1 MNTWTVADVVILALR
16 SDVMLGVA
24 AAAVV
29 GAQAT
34 GSAVRSRAIQPAL
47 DWRAAFVAAAHDETY
62 VVKAPL
68 RRGKWIAAIDTPV
81 ADNDRAPQQQAQL
94 AGVLIA
100 AAFVG
105 LLGAVALATTGHA
118 PSPTL
123 VVVLASVAATTA
135 VLHAV
140 RISRSA
146 ATRSLLTR
154 RGVHLLASS
163 AFVEASAAFAVLVSV
178 AVVVHTAGLTG
189 ISIVEVAAIAL
200 ATRLA
205 IRITPLPG
213 GIGLADAV
221 FLVPLTW
228 IGVRIDVG
236 LAAWLIWRAGSLIA
250 AAAAMGIARYT
261 HPAPPSGDAP
271 AMTDGGRVL
280 HRALFGAMSLMPL
293 RVRDKARRRAFNVMF
308 SLSDDPWG
316 YQQLGY
322 ERRKQESLLVEVGTS
337 AGVIVEVGCADG
349 HNLIALARQL
359 PGSTVIGSDVSTVA
373 VRIATQRTRDFSNVR
388 VIGPEAYGELPES
401 LHGRVDCIV
410 LAEVL
415 YYLVGE
421 RAIHDALAPLLR
433 IASEDCRVIML
444 HGSAD
449 ADRLHD
455 RAARALGLRVAHAR
469 RIDDPERPF
478 TLAVAQ
484 TSVRRRSPC
493 P

>member
-1 MNTWTVADVVILALR
+1 MNTWTVADAALLALR
-16 SDVMLGVA
+16 SDVMLAVA
-24 AAAVV
+24 AAAVI

-34 GSAVRSRAIQPAL
+34 GAAVRSRAIQPAL
-47 DWRAAFVAAAHDETY
+47 DWRAAFVAAAHDETPG
-62 VVKAPL
+62 VKAPL
-68 RRGKWIAAIDTPV
+68 RRGDWFTAIDTSV
-81 ADNDRAPQQQAQL
+81 ANDDRAPQRQART
-94 AGVLIA
+94 AGALIA

-105 LLGAVALATTGHA
+105 LTGSVVLAMTDHA

-123 VVVLASVAATTA
+123 VVVLASVAAIMAVLTA
-135 VLHAV
+135 V
-140 RISRSA
+140 RNSRSA
-146 ATRSLLTR
+146 ATRSILTR

-163 AFVEASAAFAVLVSV
+163 AFVEASAAFALLVSV
-178 AVVVHTAGLTG
+178 VVVAHTAGLTP
-189 ISIVEVAAIAL
+189 ISIMEVAAIAL

-228 IGVRIDVG
+228 IGVRIDVA
-236 LAAWLIWRAGSLIA
+236 LAAWLIWRAGSLVA
-250 AAAAMGIARYT
+250 VAAAMGIARYT

-271 AMTDGGRVL
+271 ATTDGGRVL
-280 HRALFGAMSLMPL
+280 HRALFGAMSLMPS
-293 RVRDKARRRAFNVMF
+293 RIRDQVRRRAFNAMF

-322 ERRKQESLLVEVGTS
+322 ERRKQESLLSEVGSS

-359 PGSTVIGSDVSTVA
+359 PASTVIGSDVSTVA
-373 VRIATQRTRDFSNVR
+373 VRIATQRARDFSNVR
-388 VIGPEAYGELPES
+388 VIGPEAYDELPES
-401 LHGRVDCIV
+401 LRGRVDCIV

-415 YYLVGE
+415 YYLGSE

-433 IASEDCRVIML
+433 VASADCRVIML

-478 TLAVAQ
+478 TLAVAHP
-484 TSVRRRSPC
+484 SVLRPSPC

>member
-1 MNTWTVADVVILALR
+1 M
-16 SDVMLGVA
+16 
-24 AAAVV
+24 
-29 GAQAT
+29 
-34 GSAVRSRAIQPAL
+34 
-47 DWRAAFVAAAHDETY
+47 
-62 VVKAPL
+62 
-68 RRGKWIAAIDTPV
+68 
-81 ADNDRAPQQQAQL
+81 
-94 AGVLIA
+94 
-100 AAFVG
+100 
-105 LLGAVALATTGHA
+105 
-118 PSPTL
+118 
-123 VVVLASVAATTA
+123 
-135 VLHAV
+135 
-140 RISRSA
+140 
-146 ATRSLLTR
+146 
-154 RGVHLLASS
+154 
-163 AFVEASAAFAVLVSV
+163 
-178 AVVVHTAGLTG
+178 
-189 ISIVEVAAIAL
+189 
-200 ATRLA
+200 
-205 IRITPLPG
+205 
-213 GIGLADAV
+213 
-221 FLVPLTW
+221 
-228 IGVRIDVG
+228 
-236 LAAWLIWRAGSLIA
+236 
-250 AAAAMGIARYT
+250 
-261 HPAPPSGDAP
+261 
-271 AMTDGGRVL
+271 L

-322 ERRKQESLLVEVGTS
+322 ERRKQESLLVEVG
-337 AGVIVEVGCADG
+337 CADG

-359 PGSTVIGSDVSTVA
+359 PASTVIGSDVSTVA

-469 RIDDPERPF
+469 SIDDPERPF

>member
-1 MNTWTVADVVILALR
+1 MSTWTVADAALLAVR
-16 SDVMLGVA
+16 SDVMLVVA

-29 GAQAT
+29 GAQAA
-34 GSAVRSRAIQPAL
+34 GAAVRSRAIQPAL
-47 DWRAAFVAAAHDETY
+47 DWRAAFVAAAHDETHG
-62 VVKAPL
+62 VKAPL
-68 RRGKWIAAIDTPV
+68 RRGDWFTAIDTSV
-81 ADNDRAPQQQAQL
+81 VDDDRAPQRQARL
-94 AGVLIA
+94 VGALIA

-105 LLGAVALATTGHA
+105 LLGSVVLALTGHA

-123 VVVLASVAATTA
+123 VVVLASIAAIAA
-135 VLHAV
+135 VLAALRV
-140 RISRSA
+140 SRSA

-154 RGVHLLASS
+154 RGIHLLASS
-163 AFVEASAAFAVLVSV
+163 AFVESSSALALLVSV
-178 AVVVHTAGLTG
+178 AVVAHTAGLTA

-213 GIGLADAV
+213 GVGIADAV
-221 FLVPLTW
+221 FLVALTW
-228 IGVRIDVG
+228 IGVPIYVG
-236 LAAWLIWRAGSLIA
+236 LAAWLIWRAGSLVA
-250 AAAAMGIARYT
+250 TAAAMGIAHYT

-271 AMTDGGRVL
+271 ATTDGGRVL

-293 RVRDKARRRAFNVMF
+293 RVRDKARRRAFNAMF

-322 ERRKQESLLVEVGTS
+322 ERRKQEFLLAEVGST
-337 AGVIVEVGCADG
+337 ARVIVEVGCADG
-349 HNLIALARQL
+349 HNLVALARQL
-359 PGSTVIGSDVSTVA
+359 PASTVIGSDVSSVA
-373 VRIATQRTRDFSNVR
+373 VRIAAQRTRDFSNVR
-388 VIGPEAYGELPES
+388 VIGPDAYDELPES
-401 LHGRVDCIV
+401 LHDRVDCIV

-433 IASEDCRVIML
+433 IASADCRVIML

-455 RAARALGLRVAHAR
+455 RAARALGLRIANAR
-469 RIDDPERPF
+469 RIDDAERPF

-484 TSVRRRSPC
+484 PSVRSPSPC